1 MKQFGKYF
9 VNGLLFLIPV
19 GVTVY
24 IVVFLFNTIDQMVK
38 SIFIRGQEG
47 VAPQW
52 WWTGFG
58 VIILLI
64 VITLVGF
71 LSSLFITRP
80 VLQLIEKL
88 LGRVPLVKLLYS
100 SIKDLVGAFV
110 GDQKKFDQPVIV
122 NVLQGGSA
130 KALGFVTRKSM
141 DFLGLEKSV
150 AVYFPQS
157 YNFAGSV
164 LIFPVDQV
172 QPIQADSSDVMAF
185 IVSGGVSGVK
195 QLNLPEEQTK
205 ETTK

>member
-1 MKQFGKYF
+1 
-9 VNGLLFLIPV
+9 
-19 GVTVY
+19 
-24 IVVFLFNTIDQMVK
+24 
-38 SIFIRGQEG
+38 
-47 VAPQW
+47 
-52 WWTGFG
+52 
-58 VIILLI
+58 
-64 VITLVGF
+64 
-71 LSSLFITRP
+71 
-80 VLQLIEKL
+80 
-88 LGRVPLVKLLYS
+88 VPLVKLLYS

-122 NVLQGGSA
+122 NVMPGGSA

-164 LIFPVDQV
+164 LIFPLDQV
-172 QPIQADSSDVMAF
+172 QPIQADSSEVMAF

-195 QLNLPEEQTK
+195 QLNLPEEPTK

>member
-1 MKQFGKYF
+1 MKKLGKYF

-24 IVVFLFNTIDQMVK
+24 IVLFLFNTIDETVK
-38 SIFIRGQEG
+38 SIFVRGQEG
-47 VAPQW
+47 VEPQW
-52 WWTGFG
+52 WWTGLG
-58 VIILLI
+58 VIILLV

-80 VLQLIEKL
+80 LLQLIEKML
-88 LGRVPLVKLLYS
+88 CRLPLVKLLYS
-100 SIKDLVGAFV
+100 SLKDLVGAFV
-110 GDQKKFDQPVIV
+110 GEQKKFDQPVIV
-122 NVLQGGSA
+122 NVLPGGNA
-130 KALGFVTRKSM
+130 KALGFITRKSM
-141 DFLGLEKSV
+141 DFLGLDKSV

-164 LIFPVDQV
+164 LIFPADQV

-195 QLNLPEEQTK
+195 QLHIPQEQNK
-205 ETTK
+205 HKC